1 VSAPATATATSPAP
15 PPAATATTTTPAQT
29 TPAPTS
35 TSTTPQEAPG
45 EGNGNGTGGGG
56 GGSEPARTELTFTG
70 TSSGLSPKQ
79 AGVAPFIAIKVTLVS
94 KDGSSHTLSIG
105 GHTATVGGARKSAS
119 FTLPGLKAGRSYRG
133 VSDGNTP
140 IRILSTSEPGP

>member
-1 VSAPATATATSPAP
+1 VSAPATATATSPAA

-45 EGNGNGTGGGG
+45 EGNGNGTGGG

>member
-45 EGNGNGTGGGG
+45 EGNGNGTGGG